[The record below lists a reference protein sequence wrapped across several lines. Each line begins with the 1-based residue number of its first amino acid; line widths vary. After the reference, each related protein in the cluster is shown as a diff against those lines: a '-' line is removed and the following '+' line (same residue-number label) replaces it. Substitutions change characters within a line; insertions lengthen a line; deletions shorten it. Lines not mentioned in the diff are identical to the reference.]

1 LTPAG
6 RSGLLARIDCSKREA
21 TLMHRA
27 TSLLRASVVAC
38 AALALAAPAL
48 AQQGNT
54 VVTAVS
60 SDPGHFNPGITTGY
74 DVHVVADSIFNGLVA
89 LDEELN
95 PIPDLATSW
104 TVSDDSTV
112 YTFELA
118 DARWHDGEPFTSE
131 DVKFSFENVLFNY
144 HSRTK
149 AGLGAVVAAIETPD
163 ARTVVFRMKE
173 PYGPLL
179 QRLDVTEAPILP
191 KHIFES
197 GGDPNDH
204 PANLQPV
211 GTGPFRL
218 ASYSP
223 DDTITLE
230 RNPDY
235 FKDGLPHLDK
245 LIFRVIPDD
254 TTQLLAL
261 ERGELDYLNRIP
273 LADVERLQEKGG
285 YTIVAT
291 ATGPGGGNCIMT
303 MAFNLDR
310 PLLQRLE
317 VRQAIAQAIDRR
329 RIVDQVLFGW
339 GDVAEAPISSPIG
352 WAHWPPALEVYAYD
366 PAKAEAIL
374 DSAGH
379 ARNGDAARFSIDMV
393 HFPTFNKYA
402 EVMKQDLAKVGIDL
416 ISRPLDRAAAVDAIF
431 TQRDFDTNLISYC
444 NGTDPD
450 IGVKRMYVSSNIGP
464 IPFSNAA
471 AYRNERVD
479 QLFDAAGKTSVRETR
494 REAYREAQEILGQ
507 DLPYWWLVETTF
519 VSGYKD
525 SLEGF
530 RPWTG
535 QFAEHAQY
543 KP

>member
-1 LTPAG
+1 M
-6 RSGLLARIDCSKREA
+6 RHA
-21 TLMHRA
+21 T
-27 TSLLRASVVAC
+27 T
-38 AALALAAPAL
+38 LAASLMVGAVL
-48 AQQGNT
+48 VFAGAAGAQQNAAT
-54 VVTAVS
+54 VVTAVN

-74 DVHVVADSIFNGLVA
+74 DVHVIADSMFNGLVA
-89 LDEELN
+89 LDQELN
-95 PIPDLATSW
+95 PIPDLATGW

-118 DARWHDGEPFTSE
+118 DARWHDGQPFTSE
-131 DVKFSFENVLFNY
+131 DVKFTFENVLFKY

-149 AGLGAVVAAIETPD
+149 AGLGDVVEAIETPD
-163 ARTVVFRMKE
+163 PRTVVFRMKE

-191 KHIFES
+191 AHVFGS

-218 ASYSP
+218 ADYRP
-223 DDTITLE
+223 DDTVTLE

-235 FKDGLPHLDK
+235 FKDGLPHLDR
-245 LIFRVIPDD
+245 LIFRIIPDD

-273 LADVERLQEKGG
+273 LVDVERLKEEGG
-285 YTIVAT
+285 FTLFAT
-291 ATGPGGGNCIMT
+291 STGPGGGNCIMT
-303 MAFNLDR
+303 ISFNLER
-310 PLLQRLE
+310 PLLQQPE
-317 VRQAIAQAIDRR
+317 VRQAIAQGIDRP
-329 RIVDQVLFGW
+329 RIVEQILFGW
-339 GDVAEAPISSPIG
+339 GEVAAAPISSAIG
-352 WAHWPPALEVYAYD
+352 WAHWPPALDAYGYD
-366 PAKAEAIL
+366 PAKANELL
-374 DSAGH
+374 DAAGH
-379 ARNGDAARFSIDMV
+379 PRNGDAARFSIDIV

-402 EVMKQDLAKVGIDL
+402 EVMKQDLAEVGIDL
-416 ISRPLDRAAAVDAIF
+416 VSRPLDRAAAVDAIF

-464 IPFSNAA
+464 IPFSNAS
-471 AYRNERVD
+471 AYRNPRVD
-479 QLFDAAGKTSVRETR
+479 ELFDAAGKTSARDER
-494 REAYREAQEILGQ
+494 REMYREIQEILGQ
-507 DLPYWWLVETTF
+507 ELPYWWLVETTF
-519 VSGYKD
+519 VSGYKE

-535 QFAEHAQY
+535 QFAEHARY

>member
-1 LTPAG
+1 MTTV
-6 RSGLLARIDCSKREA
+6 C
-21 TLMHRA
+21 
-27 TSLLRASVVAC
+27 ASF
-38 AALALAAPAL
+38 AALATLAFAAPAI
-48 AQQGNT
+48 AQQDNT
-54 VVTAVS
+54 VVTAVN

-74 DVHVVADSIFNGLVA
+74 DVHVVADSMFNGLVA
-89 LDEELN
+89 LDGDLN
-95 PIPDLATSW
+95 PLPDLATAW

-112 YTFELA
+112 YTFDLA
-118 DARWHDGEPFTSE
+118 EARWHDGEPFTSA
-131 DVKFSFENVLFNY
+131 DVKFTFEEILFKY

-149 AGLGAVVAAIETPD
+149 AGLGSVVEAIDTPD

-191 KHIFES
+191 KHVFE
-197 GGDPNDH
+197 GGDDPNAH
-204 PANLQPV
+204 PANLQPI

-235 FKDGLPHLDK
+235 YKDGLPYLDK

-254 TTQLLAL
+254 TMQMLAL

-273 LADVERLQEKGG
+273 LPDVERLEKQGG
-285 YTIVAT
+285 FAIAT
-291 ATGPGGGNCIMT
+291 TQTGPGGGNCIMT
-303 MAFNLDR
+303 MSFNLER
-310 PLLQRLE
+310 PLLQKLE
-317 VRQAIAQAIDRR
+317 VRQAIAHAIDRQ

-339 GDVAEAPISSPIG
+339 GEVAEAPISSAIG
-352 WAHWPPALEVYAYD
+352 WAHWPPALEVYDFD
-366 PAKAEAIL
+366 PAKANSLL
-374 DSAGH
+374 DA
-379 ARNGDAARFSIDMV
+379 ADEPRNGDASRFQVDIV

-402 EVMKQDLAKVGIDL
+402 EVMQQDLAAVGVDL
-416 ISRPLDRAAAVDAIF
+416 VSRPLDRSATVDAIF
-431 TQRDFDTNLISYC
+431 TQRDFDIGLISYC

-471 AYRNERVD
+471 AYRDQRVD
-479 QLFDAAGKTSVRETR
+479 ELFDAAGKTSVRKDR
-494 REAYREAQEILGQ
+494 RAAYREIAEILGR

-519 VSGYKD
+519 VSGYKE

>member
-1 LTPAG
+1 
-6 RSGLLARIDCSKREA
+6 
-21 TLMHRA
+21 
-27 TSLLRASVVAC
+27 VAC
-38 AALALAAPAL
+38 ATLALAASAG
-48 AQQGNT
+48 AQQSSGT

-74 DVHVVADSIFNGLVA
+74 DVHVVADSMFNGLVA

-95 PIPDLATSW
+95 PVPDLATSW

-112 YTFELA
+112 YTFALA

-131 DVKFSFENVLFNY
+131 DVKFTFENVLFKY

-149 AGLGAVVAAIETPD
+149 AGLGSVVEAIETPD
-163 ARTVVFRMKE
+163 PRTVVFRMKE

-191 KHIFES
+191 KHVFDT

-218 ASYSP
+218 AEYRP

-235 FKDGLPHLDK
+235 FKDGLPQLEK

-261 ERGELDYLNRIP
+261 ESGELDYLNRIP
-273 LADVERLQEKGG
+273 LADVERLEAKGG
-285 YTIVAT
+285 FTVVAT
-291 ATGPGGGNCIMT
+291 QTGPGGGNCIMT
-303 MAFNLDR
+303 LSFNLDR
-310 PLLQRLE
+310 PLLQKPE
-317 VRQAIAQAIDRR
+317 VRQAVAQAIDRQ

-339 GDVAEAPISSPIG
+339 GEVAAAPISSAIG
-352 WAHWPPALEVYAYD
+352 WAHWPPALEAYGYD
-366 PAKAEAIL
+366 PAKAEALL
-374 DSAGH
+374 DAAGA
-379 ARNGDAARFSIDMV
+379 ARSGDAARFQIDMV

-402 EVMKQDLAKVGIDL
+402 EVMKQDLARVGINL
-416 ISRPLDRAAAVDAIF
+416 VSRPLDRSATVDAIF
-431 TQRDFDTNLISYC
+431 TQRDFDTGLISYC

-471 AYRNERVD
+471 GYRNQRVD
-479 QLFDAAGKTSVRETR
+479 ELFDAAGKTSVREDR
-494 REAYREAQEILGQ
+494 RAAYREVQEILGQ

-519 VSGYKD
+519 VSGYKEG
-525 SLEGF
+525 LEGF
-530 RPWTG
+530 RSWTG
-535 QFAEHAQY
+535 QFAEHARY

>member
-1 LTPAG
+1 MP
-6 RSGLLARIDCSKREA
+6 
-21 TLMHRA
+21 RA
-27 TSLLRASVVAC
+27 TMIVRSSF
-38 AALALAAPAL
+38 AALALVFAVPAL
-48 AQQGNT
+48 AQQDNT
-54 VVTAVS
+54 VVTAVN

-74 DVHVVADSIFNGLVA
+74 DVHVVADSMFNGLVA
-89 LDEELN
+89 LDGDLN
-95 PIPDLATSW
+95 PIPDLAESW

-112 YTFELA
+112 YTFKLA

-131 DVKFSFENVLFNY
+131 DVKFTFDDILFKY

-149 AGLGAVVAAIETPD
+149 AGLGSVVEAIETPD

-191 KHIFES
+191 KHLYGD
-197 GGDPNDH
+197 GGDPNDN
-204 PANLQPV
+204 PANLHPV
-211 GTGPFRL
+211 GTGPFKL

-235 FKDGLPHLDK
+235 FKEGLPHLDK
-245 LIFRVIPDD
+245 LIFRVIPDS
-254 TTQLLAL
+254 TTQMLAL
-261 ERGELDYLNRIP
+261 ERGEVDYLNRIP
-273 LADVERLQEKGG
+273 LPDVERLKVQGG
-285 YTIVAT
+285 FTIAT
-291 ATGPGGGNCIMT
+291 TQTGPGGGNCIMT
-303 MAFNLDR
+303 MSFNLDR
-310 PLLQRLE
+310 PLLQKPE
-317 VRQAIAQAIDRR
+317 VRQAIAFAIDRR

-339 GDVAEAPISSPIG
+339 GQVAEAPISSAIG
-352 WAHWPPALEVYAYD
+352 WAHWPPALEAYAFD
-366 PAKAEAIL
+366 PAKAESLL
-374 DSAGH
+374 DAAGKP
-379 ARNGDAARFSIDMV
+379 RNGDAARFQVDIV

-402 EVMKQDLAKVGIDL
+402 EVMQQDLSAVGIDL
-416 ISRPLDRAAAVDAIF
+416 VSRPLDRSATVDAIF
-431 TQRDFDTNLISYC
+431 TQRDFDIGLISYC

-479 QLFDAAGKTSVRETR
+479 ALFDAAGKTSVRADR
-494 REAYREAQEILGQ
+494 QAAYREVEEIMGR

-535 QFAEHAQY
+535 QFAEQVRY
-543 KP
+543 KS